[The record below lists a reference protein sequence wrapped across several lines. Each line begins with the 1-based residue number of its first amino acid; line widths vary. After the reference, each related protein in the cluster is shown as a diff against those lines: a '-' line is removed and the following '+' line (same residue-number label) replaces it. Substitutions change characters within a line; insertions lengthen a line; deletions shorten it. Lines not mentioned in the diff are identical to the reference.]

1 MSSTPEAEKEVQR
14 IREAAF
20 RLLAIRARSARELK
34 IRLAQKKFS
43 AEQIDLV
50 IADLQG
56 KGYQSDEEFARL
68 FTREKWTSSG
78 WGPGRA
84 RQALAQK
91 GVAPDIC
98 DQILEEVYGDA
109 DLIEGLLPLA
119 RKRWRAT
126 EGLDNNTRK
135 RRLTG
140 FLQRRGYNWDTIQRV
155 IMKVSKGPSETSAE

>member
-1 MSSTPEAEKEVQR
+1 MPSKSEAEKEVQR

-20 RLLAIRARSARELK
+20 RLLAIRAHSAGELK
-34 IRLAQKKFS
+34 TRLTQKKFP
-43 AEQIDLV
+43 AEQIELV
-50 IADLQG
+50 IADLQE

-78 WGPGRA
+78 WGPGRV

-91 GVAPDIC
+91 GVAPPVC
-98 DQILEEVYGDA
+98 DQILEEVYGDV

-119 RKRWRAT
+119 RKRWRT
-126 EGLDNNTRK
+126 TDGLDNNTRR
-135 RRLTG
+135 RRLAG

-155 IMKVSKGPSETSAE
+155 ITKISENHSETSA

>member
-34 IRLAQKKFS
+34 TRLSQKKFPT
-43 AEQIDLV
+43 EQIDLV
-50 IADLQG
+50 IADLQA

-84 RQALAQK
+84 RQALGQK
-91 GVAPDIC
+91 GVAPHIC
-98 DQILEEVYGDA
+98 DQILDEIYGEI

-119 RKRWRAT
+119 KKRWRAT
-126 EGLDNNTRK
+126 EGLDNDTRK
-135 RRLTG
+135 RRMTG

-155 IMKVSKGPSETSAE
+155 IMKVSEGHSETSA